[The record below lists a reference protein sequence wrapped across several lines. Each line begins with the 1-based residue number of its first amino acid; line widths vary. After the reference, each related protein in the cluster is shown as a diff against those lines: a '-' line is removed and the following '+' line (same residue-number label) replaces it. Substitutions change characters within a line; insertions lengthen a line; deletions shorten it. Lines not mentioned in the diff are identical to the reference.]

1 MPYSA
6 DEKARALQRLQD
18 NNGDIRRTSA
28 ETGISPRTL
37 RRWSAADTPEA
48 PEAEN
53 ALEDSLHELREQ
65 LIKDAVALAVSLL
78 DVIEDAPLNQR
89 ATALNQLIDKIL
101 KLADD
106 LPDTEVPVIRIEYED
121 PEDAYR

>member
-6 DEKARALQRLQD
+6 EEKARALQRLHD
-18 NNGDIRRTSA
+18 HNGDIRRTSA

-37 RRWSAADTPEA
+37 RRWTAADTPEV
-48 PEAEN
+48 PDT
-53 ALEDSLHELREQ
+53 LEDSLHELRQQ

-121 PEDAYR
+121 PDDAYR